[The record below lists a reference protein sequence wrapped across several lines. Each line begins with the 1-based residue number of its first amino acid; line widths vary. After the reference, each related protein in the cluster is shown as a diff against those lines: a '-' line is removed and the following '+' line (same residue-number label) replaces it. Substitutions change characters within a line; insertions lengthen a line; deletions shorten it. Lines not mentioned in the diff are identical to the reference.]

1 MSEAQG
7 GGSLGRDLAV
17 GQGVLQLRHG
27 GEAELFQDVD
37 TVTLQPGSAFL
48 ISSAAALA
56 GVPLRVSVLRFLNFL
71 STGTTDE
78 RPGARMP
85 SSACRSTDTRS
96 RGANTAQ
103 TIGQPVAHRPHFP

>member
-1 MSEAQG
+1 MKSRPVEFLEPVEHDLRYA
-7 GGSLGRDLAV
+7 RDFYV
-17 GQGVLQLRHG
+17 
-27 GEAELFQDVD
+27 QDVD

-56 GVPLRVSVLRFLNFL
+56 GLPLRVSVLRFLNFL